1 MTPAHPSQLAR
12 GYTAGLAAAAVLSTT
27 AIFIR
32 HLTQT
37 YGIPALVL
45 AFWRNAF
52 VVLTLTTFV
61 LLRQGLAS
69 SRGAAPG
76 LSVAPLNRSSLL
88 RLRRNQLPFLV
99 LYGLV
104 LALFNAM
111 WTLSVALNG
120 AAVATVLAYCSAAF
134 TALLAWWLFKERP
147 SVMMFVAIA
156 LSLAGC
162 ALVAGVLTPAAWR
175 TNPLGILTGI
185 LSGLG
190 YAGYS
195 LMGNAASRRGLSP
208 WTSLFYTFAFAG
220 IFLLIGITV
229 ADPARS
235 LSGQSDLFWLQ
246 TEWQG
251 WGILFLLAA
260 GPTVAG
266 FGLYNVSLAHLPSSV
281 ANLIVTLEPAFTS
294 IIAYFF
300 LGERLTATQ
309 GVGGLLILGAVILL
323 RVSER
328 QARPLSRPAG
338 AL

>member
-1 MTPAHPSQLAR
+1 MTR
-12 GYTAGLAAAAVLSTT
+12 GYTAGLTAAAVLSTT

-52 VVLTLTTFV
+52 VVLTLAAFV
-61 LLRQGLAS
+61 ILR
-69 SRGAAPG
+69 RY
-76 LSVAPLNRSSLL
+76 VAPDKNTLV
-88 RLRRNQLPFLV
+88 RLQRGQLPFLI
-99 LYGLV
+99 LYGFV
-104 LALFNAM
+104 LAIFNAM
-111 WTLSVALNG
+111 WTFSVALNG

-147 SVMMFVAIA
+147 SAMMFAAIA
-156 LSLAGC
+156 LSLTGC
-162 ALVAGVLTPAAWR
+162 ALVADVLAPTAWR

-220 IFLLIGITV
+220 IFLLLGIT
-229 ADPARS
+229 ALDPGRT
-235 LSGQSDLFWLQ
+235 LSGQSDLFWLGN
-246 TEWQG
+246 EWPG
-251 WGILFLLAA
+251 WGMLFLLAA

-294 IIAYFF
+294 VIAYFF

-309 GVGGLLILGAVILL
+309 GLGGSLILGAVLLL
-323 RVSER
+323 RLSER
-328 QARPLSRPAG
+328 RTKPLPRPAC

>member
-1 MTPAHPSQLAR
+1 MIYSSSMTTAHPSQLAR

-52 VVLTLTTFV
+52 VVLTL
-61 LLRQGLAS
+61 AS
-69 SRGAAPG
+69 FIAVRKSFTPAAAARAHSGAPRSIPRG
-76 LSVAPLNRSSLL
+76 
-88 RLRRNQLPFLV
+88 QLPFLV
-99 LYGLV
+99 SYGLV

-111 WTLSVALNG
+111 WTFSVTFNG

-134 TALLAWWLFKERP
+134 TALLAWWLFRERP
-147 SVMMFVAIA
+147 SVTVFVAIA
-156 LSLAGC
+156 LSLIGC
-162 ALVAGVLTPAAWR
+162 ALVADLLAPGAWR
-175 TNPLGILTGI
+175 MNPLGILTGI

-195 LMGNAASRRGLSP
+195 LMGNAASRRGLGP
-208 WTSLFYTFAFAG
+208 WTCLFYTFAFAG
-220 IFLLIGITV
+220 LFLLVGMVIAHPRQTLFSASGLW
-229 ADPARS
+229 S
-235 LSGQSDLFWLQ
+235 LGH
-246 TEWQG
+246 EWRG
-251 WGILFLLAA
+251 WGTLFLLAA

-294 IIAYFF
+294 VIAYFY
-300 LGERLTATQ
+300 LGERLTTTQ
-309 GVGGLLILGAVILL
+309 GLGGMLVLSAVVLL

-328 QARPLSRPAG
+328 RPKLLPEISG
-338 AL
+338 AI